1 MSGKEYDM
9 RSLEEYV
16 KKPYV
21 RILIPDEDGGYS
33 AEILEFPGCFAEG
46 DTAGEAMR
54 ALERAA
60 GSWIQAALDQGQD
73 IPEPYQ
79 NQGYGGKI
87 ALRLPRSLHRQAVR
101 LAARDGVSLNQ
112 FLVAA
117 IAKHVG
123 AQDCFS
129 WIREKLNERW
139 AAHAQNVQAEVN
151 PLTPE
156 QAKLTERKRPRAR
169 R

>member
-33 AEILEFPGCFAEG
+33 AEILEFPGCFTEG
-46 DTAGEAMR
+46 DTAGEAVQ
-54 ALERAA
+54 ALERSAE
-60 GSWIQAALDQGQD
+60 SWIQAALDQGQD

-87 ALRLPRSLHRQAVR
+87 ALRLPRSLHRQTVR
-101 LAARDGVSLNQ
+101 LAA
-112 FLVAA
+112 
-117 IAKHVG
+117 
-123 AQDCFS
+123 
-129 WIREKLNERW
+129 
-139 AAHAQNVQAEVN
+139 
-151 PLTPE
+151 
-156 QAKLTERKRPRAR
+156 
-169 R
+169 